1 MGFNVSQIKY
11 ANCAAFSSHIG
22 FESLSL
28 YVLFS
33 HCKTVSS
40 LQNYY
45 FSFTSYHF
53 WMKKFGKAPNFPLK
67 CFTNP
72 TLQSFKS
79 PLFTAFFLIVH
90 ILQCENRYSPPIFI
104 STSNLFGFCQSPPWG
119 SDTPASSSFHKKS
132 EKLPWK
138 ESVNADIM
146 PVIKKNFNARA
157 VSSTDS

>member
-11 ANCAAFSSHIG
+11 ADCAAFSSHIG

-33 HCKTVSS
+33 HYKICTMRKKAVNKGLLKPWRVGFVKHFRGKFGGGQT
-40 LQNYY
+40 
-45 FSFTSYHF
+45 FSFKND
-53 WMKKFGKAPNFPLK
+53 KKWRKSSTFAEKILFYNVK
-67 CFTNP
+67 TD
-72 TLQSFKS
+72 TLLPSLS
-79 PLFTAFFLIVH
+79 L
-90 ILQCENRYSPPIFI
+90 RPI
-104 STSNLFGFCQSPPWG
+104 FGFCQSPPSG

-146 PVIKKNFNARA
+146 PVIKKNFNVRA